1 MILVHHTSECV
12 SHSQICTCHLT
23 HIMCIVV
30 SWRVESGQVP
40 ITQVKELHDCIFYDV
55 SKHRAQFICMHV
67 YSTTS
72 IPSSCKFGLCNSQ
85 ATGMSLYMFKI
96 DYLLKRMLGRKKFV
110 AKKKKKNHSNHA
122 LLEQRN
128 CLVAWHRGSSSSSIA
143 KTSLSS
149 EVDSANGVSTLS
161 HFRLSLRRKLFS
173 LLNHSSKTSMLSTAP
188 K

>member
-1 MILVHHTSECV
+1 MILIHHTSECV

-40 ITQVKELHDCIFYDV
+40 VTQVKELHDCIFYDV

-110 AKKKKKNHSNHA
+110 AKKNKKINKSQQPCLA
-122 LLEQRN
+122 RAEELSCCLAQGLL
-128 CLVAWHRGSSSSSIA
+128 VIFDSKDFSI
-143 KTSLSS
+143 
-149 EVDSANGVSTLS
+149 V
-161 HFRLSLRRKLFS
+161 
-173 LLNHSSKTSMLSTAP
+173 
-188 K
+188 